1 MARRWDPFRELDDFR
16 ERMSRML
23 EQTFGGLPEVVSG
36 GWSPLIDIEETD
48 DAYVF
53 EAELPGVRR
62 EDVQIDVDGNEL
74 RIGGEV
80 RERDRTGVLRRQTRM
95 QGRFEYRSTLP
106 HEVDADRIEAAL
118 KDGVLSVRV
127 PKSERS
133 QPRRIEIKSS

>member
-1 MARRWDPFRELDDFR
+1 
-16 ERMSRML
+16 
-23 EQTFGGLPEVVSG
+23 
-36 GWSPLIDIEETD
+36 
-48 DAYVF
+48 VF

-80 RERDRTGVLRRQTRM
+80 RERERTGVLRQQTRM

-106 HEVDADRIEAAL
+106 HEVDADQIEATL
-118 KDGVLSVRV
+118 KDGVLNVRV